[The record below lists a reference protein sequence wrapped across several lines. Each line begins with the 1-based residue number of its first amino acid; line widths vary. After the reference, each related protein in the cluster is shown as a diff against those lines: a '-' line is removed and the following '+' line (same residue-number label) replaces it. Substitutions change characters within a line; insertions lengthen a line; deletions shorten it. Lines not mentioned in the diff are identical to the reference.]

1 MKDIAPCNQEDT
13 ILYTAIQHLRLVHPW
28 RFFVGRLPIG
38 TACSTLPMSISFRIP
53 NQTQWSSSILCSIT
67 LAYAFL
73 AFPGEQVVIYLPIH
87 QKRGIRGQKGDT
99 IWDTGPIRDR
109 ESTVIALSIHRRS
122 RFTSKLE
129 REWRFVS
136 LVGGRNSG
144 TLESSRGRSRT
155 ANQLPYRLM
164 S

>member
-13 ILYTAIQHLRLVHPW
+13 ILYTAIQHLRLVHLW

-67 LAYAFL
+67 LPYAFL

-109 ESTVIALSIHRRS
+109 ESRAIGLSTHKRS
-122 RFTSKLE
+122 SE

-136 LVGGRNSG
+136 FGRRKKLWFTG
-144 TLESSRGRSRT
+144 ELSSTIEDGKRIVI
-155 ANQLPYRLM
+155 
-164 S
+164 